1 MPTPVPAQQ
10 PTGGSDD
17 ARSRPRRVLQ
27 MRLVVE
33 TVDYDEALAFYRDVL
48 GAPEELTVHGEKG
61 EKVTILDVGRA
72 TLELSN
78 PAQVDHIDDVEVGR
92 RVSPRLRVAF
102 EVTDAETVTADLVAG
117 GAELVAPPTRT
128 PWDSLNA
135 RLEAP
140 ASLQLTV
147 FEELPLGAGRA
158 RTPA

>member
-1 MPTPVPAQQ
+1 MTVPQQ
-10 PTGGSDD
+10 PSQTEQPDQTDQTDQTDSV
-17 ARSRPRRVLQ
+17 RQRVLQ

-33 TVDYDEALAFYRDVL
+33 TPDYDDALAFYRDVL
-48 GAPEELTVHGEKG
+48 GASEELTVHGENG

-78 PAQVDHIDDVEVGR
+78 PAQVDYIDAVEVGR

-117 GAELVAPPTRT
+117 GAELVAAPTRT

-147 FEELPLGAGRA
+147 FEERA
-158 RTPA
+158 QPPA